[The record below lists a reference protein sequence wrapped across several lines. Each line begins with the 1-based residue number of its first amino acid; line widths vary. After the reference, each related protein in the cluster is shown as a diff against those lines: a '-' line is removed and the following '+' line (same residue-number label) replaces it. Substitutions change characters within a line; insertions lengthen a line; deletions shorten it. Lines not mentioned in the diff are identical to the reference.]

1 MRADVSPFEVI
12 RHTFWLGAKPLET
25 DPRMQRMA
33 ECVGA
38 IRPAVERLSRDHGD
52 RRVMWALTAIVVD
65 MALDKGD
72 AEVAAAIFRTNA
84 RMLELEAG
92 VDLLGFDP

>member
-1 MRADVSPFEVI
+1 MRADVSPYEVLA
-12 RHTFWLGAKPLET
+12 HTFWLGSKPRES

-33 ECVGA
+33 ECVA
-38 IRPAVERLSRDHGD
+38 EIRPAIERLSRAYGD

-65 MALDKGD
+65 MGLEAGD
-72 AEVAAAIFRTNA
+72 AEVVAAIFRTNA
-84 RMLELEAG
+84 RLLELEAG